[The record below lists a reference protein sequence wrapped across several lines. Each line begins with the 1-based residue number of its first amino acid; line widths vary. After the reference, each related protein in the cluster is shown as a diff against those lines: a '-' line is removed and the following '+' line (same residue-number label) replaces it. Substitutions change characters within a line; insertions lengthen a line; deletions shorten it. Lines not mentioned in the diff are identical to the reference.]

1 MDDLLQVFH
10 GRPIAPSGVD
20 SKKYLLDLDKKVL
33 QEESE
38 RSTIAVAARYY
49 CFPPK
54 MFVLFFFLTIYVEK
68 KSALQ

>member
-1 MDDLLQVFH
+1 MDDLLRVFH

-20 SKKYLLDLDKKVL
+20 PKKYLLALDEKVL

-49 CFPPK
+49 YFPAK
-54 MFVLFFFLTIYVEK
+54 MFVLFFN
-68 KSALQ
+68 